1 MLTSDDRMLTTHA
14 GSLPRPPDLEALL
27 IKRER
32 GEAIDWAAFEQA
44 VADGAALAIERL
56 WG

>member
-44 VADGAALAIERL
+44 VSDGAALATERV

>member
-32 GEAIDWAAFEQA
+32 GEAIDWLDS
-44 VADGAALAIERL
+44 V
-56 WG
+56 

>member
-32 GEAIDWAAFEQA
+32 GEAIDWATFEQA
-44 VADGAALAIERL
+44 VADGAALATERL